1 MVLKFKKYISR
12 FTCGLTTSCQ
22 DNGYGTGA
30 ITAHISQYRIEE
42 TF

>member
-1 MVLKFKKYISR
+1 MELAFKVYTSR
-12 FTCGLTTSCQ
+12 FANGFDTGYQ

-30 ITAHISQYRIEE
+30 ITAHIPQYRIEE

>member
-1 MVLKFKKYISR
+1 MKLEFKKYISR
-12 FTCGLTTSCQ
+12 FTCGLTTSCR

-30 ITAHISQYRIEE
+30 ITAHILQYRIEE